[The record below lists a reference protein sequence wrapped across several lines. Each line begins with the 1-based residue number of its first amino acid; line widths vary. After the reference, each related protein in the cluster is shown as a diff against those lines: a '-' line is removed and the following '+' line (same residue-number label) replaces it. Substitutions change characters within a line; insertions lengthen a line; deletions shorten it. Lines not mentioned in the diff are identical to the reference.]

1 MKQYYFS
8 IPDNSANSDNVAFTI
23 DTATAQFVVEAVFD
37 RDSISETYNKWIFR
51 FNRILDNEEVEV
63 EERAI
68 VCNPNSVYF
77 PYDEIYSVI
86 LAIDKETIAFEDLS
100 SITVILAMRKED
112 A

>member
-8 IPDNSANSDNVAFTI
+8 IPDNSDNSDNVVFTI

-51 FNRILDNEEVEV
+51 FNRILDNEEVE
-63 EERAI
+63 ERAI

-100 SITVILAMRKED
+100 SIAVILAMRKED
-112 A
+112 E

>member
-8 IPDNSANSDNVAFTI
+8 IPDNSDNSDNVVFTI

-51 FNRILDNEEVEV
+51 FNRILDSEEV

-112 A
+112 E

>member
-8 IPDNSANSDNVAFTI
+8 IPDNSDNSDNVVFTI

-51 FNRILDNEEVEV
+51 FNRILDNEEVE
-63 EERAI
+63 ERTI

-100 SITVILAMRKED
+100 SITVILAMRKEYE
-112 A
+112 

>member
-1 MKQYYFS
+1 MKQYYFY
-8 IPDNSANSDNVAFTI
+8 IPDNSANSDNVVFTI

-51 FNRILDNEEVEV
+51 FNRILDNEKV

-112 A
+112 E